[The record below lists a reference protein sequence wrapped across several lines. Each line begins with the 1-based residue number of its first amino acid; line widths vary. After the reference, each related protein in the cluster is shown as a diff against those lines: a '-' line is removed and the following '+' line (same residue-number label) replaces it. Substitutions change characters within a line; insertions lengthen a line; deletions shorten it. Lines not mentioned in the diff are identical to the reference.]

1 MYYSKQHKQRSQLE
15 TVYKYSLITGIL
27 ILIVAYP
34 LALILPVSIS
44 FENGF
49 LENLQVLILIVGS
62 LYNLKLIA
70 DSIDK
75 EIGAFHLWS
84 AVFMIF
90 MAFRE
95 LSWGRVFFPIDMED
109 NGPVFV
115 AMKNFSLRIEVH
127 IMIALFILFL
137 ILFMLKYLPLI
148 RIFNCH
154 LPFLIILAMIISI
167 IFSYVGDH
175 GMLIGKLQGQ
185 IVEEI
190 GELAFY
196 ILILPLCIH
205 YHKELSRY

>member
-109 NGPVFV
+109 NGPVFI
-115 AMKNFSLRIEVH
+115 AMKDFSWRIEVH

-185 IVEEI
+185 IVEEF